1 MHQRASLPAVS
12 ISGKQNE
19 AFMDE
24 AKTDSTR
31 SDSIVDESRIEIG
44 MRRASMDSDE
54 SRLIK
59 KNSIKTKWGKLKR
72 RLSIEV
78 DHIDSV
84 SFDDNELLPDE
95 LEYIEGG
102 DIVHAELA
110 HSPSYDASKHTLGTL
125 VEEKEPKSSE
135 QKSSEDKSN
144 NALSLLRSR
153 LTRTT
158 SHDSP
163 LLPRQASKTVETKM

>member
-1 MHQRASLPAVS
+1 MATYWKNSCS
-12 ISGKQNE
+12 
-19 AFMDE
+19 
-24 AKTDSTR
+24 
-31 SDSIVDESRIEIG
+31 
-44 MRRASMDSDE
+44 
-54 SRLIK
+54 LIK
-59 KNSIKTKWGKLKR
+59 KNSIKAKWGKLKR

-125 VEEKEPKSSE
+125 VEEKELKSSEPKSSE

-163 LLPRQASKTVETKM
+163 LLPRQASKTVETKMQLKKKSNRFQQRDKPLPHLHKPS